1 MAEVG
6 AARCCALRD
15 VRVSGLRGSGET
27 FEAWGGGE
35 ERAGV
40 GMLRVGHEVVGVAGF
55 DDSAGLHDGDVVG

>member
-6 AARCCALRD
+6 AARRCA
-15 VRVSGLRGSGET
+15 VRNVRASGLGGET

-40 GMLRVGHEVVGVAGF
+40 GMLRVGHEVVGVA
-55 DDSAGLHDGDVVG
+55 